1 MSTNTPDDEP
11 SEWET
16 ERDAIHNAVAQVVH
30 EQRGEMLLTTLVIA
44 VTVSEAGEKLIS
56 CWTSPDQRQWESIG
70 LLEYVRMD
78 HGAHLAERRIVD
90 QPDE

>member
-1 MSTNTPDDEP
+1 MSTEP
-11 SEWET
+11 EQSSEWET

-30 EQRGEMLLTTLVIA
+30 EQRGEMLLTTLVIV
-44 VTVSEAGEKLIS
+44 VTVNDAGEKLMS

-70 LLEYVRMD
+70 LLEYVRMN

>member
-1 MSTNTPDDEP
+1 MSTEP
-11 SEWET
+11 EQSSEWET

-30 EQRGEMLLTTLVIA
+30 EQRSEMLLTTLVIA
-44 VTVSEAGEKLIS
+44 VTVNDAGEKLMS

-90 QPDE
+90 GEP